1 MMKEERIKIALQKSG
16 RLTEHT
22 LELLQKCG
30 LVITKGKDQLIA
42 YGENMPFDLLYVRDD
57 DIPSLVKDGLC
68 DLGFVGLNVVMEK
81 NLQFKS
87 LSDEEPFSIEEA
99 LDFGQCRLSFAYP
112 DEGDIQSIK
121 DLEGKTVAT
130 SYPRIVGD
138 YIDQQKLNINVTE
151 FTGAVELAPGLG
163 KSDAICDLISSG
175 STLRAHNLTEGEM
188 ILESSAVLIS
198 SNNRFSEYKQQWV
211 NKLLERVN
219 GVLQVRE
226 SKYIMMHAP
235 RDAIDKIS
243 ALLPGSEFPTI
254 IPLEGTEK
262 MVALH
267 MVCLENVFWETLENL
282 KGEGASSILVLP
294 VEKMLA

>member
-1 MMKEERIKIALQKSG
+1 MKEERIKIALQKSG
-16 RLTEHT
+16 RLTDHT

-30 LVITKGKDQLIA
+30 LVITKGKDKLIA
-42 YGENMPFDLLYVRDD
+42 YGENMPFDLLFVRDD
-57 DIPSLVKDGLC
+57 DIPSLIKDGLC

-121 DLEGKTVAT
+121 DLEGKMVAT
-130 SYPRIVGD
+130 SYPRIVSD
-138 YIDQQKLNINVTE
+138 YIDQQNLNINVTE
-151 FTGAVELAPGLG
+151 FTGAVELAPSLG

-175 STLRAHNLTEGEM
+175 STLRAHNLIEGEVV
-188 ILESSAVLIS
+188 LESSAVIIS
-198 SNNRFSEYKQQWV
+198 ANNQLSESKQQWV
-211 NKLLERVN
+211 DKLLERID

-235 RDAIDKIS
+235 RDAIDKIT
-243 ALLPGSEFPTI
+243 ALLPGSESPTI
-254 IPLEGTEK
+254 ISLEGTDK

-267 MVCLENVFWETLENL
+267 MVCLEDVFWETLEGL
-282 KGEGASSILVLP
+282 KSEGASSILVVP